1 MLFLVLDE
9 VKIAFVEPEM
19 SLAQITVLK
28 QTFELYEEM
37 KNKGKLKFCYA
48 FADFPGGVCV
58 WDVESNEELQHILFL
73 LPSMPLVKRTVRP
86 LTEMKSV
93 SKIITEL
100 ESLVSSM
107 PKQSSN

>member
-9 VKIAFVEPEM
+9 VKIAFVKPEM
-19 SLAQITVLK
+19 SLAQITMLK

-37 KNKGKLKFCYA
+37 KNKGKLKFYA

-58 WDVESNEELQHILFL
+58 WDVESNEELQNILFM
-73 LPSMPLVKRTVRP
+73 LPSMPLVKGTVRP
-86 LTEMKSV
+86 LTYMKSV
-93 SKIITEL
+93 SEIITEL